1 MAFNFNF
8 YKLDNLSKVYKK
20 IAVLNQVNQIVNIS
34 QYESIKV
41 LLFGGPRSLV
51 SQYEFLKDELIES
64 NLSQFITY
72 SHSGVELLVTYSNNI
87 LTLATLGVSN
97 DGYAMIFGR

>member
-1 MAFNFNF
+1 MVIN
-8 YKLDNLSKVYKK
+8 LDNLSKVYKK

-51 SQYEFLKDELIES
+51 SQYELLKDELIES
-64 NLSQFITY
+64 NLNQFVTY
-72 SHSGVELLVTYSNNI
+72 SHSGIELLVTYSNDI
-87 LTLATLGVSN
+87 LTLVGLGAAD
-97 DGYAMIFGR
+97 DGYAIIFGR